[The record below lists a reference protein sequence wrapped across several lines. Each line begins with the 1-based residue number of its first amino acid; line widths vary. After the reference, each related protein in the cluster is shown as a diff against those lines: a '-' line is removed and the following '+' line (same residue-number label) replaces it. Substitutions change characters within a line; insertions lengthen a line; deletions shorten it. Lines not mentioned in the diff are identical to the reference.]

1 MTGKQKKT
9 LARIIVSVVLTG
21 VAWAVDEIFGF
32 EGWKALLLYIAPY
45 LVIGYDVLWDAIR
58 NIAHGQVFDEHFLM
72 ALATVG
78 AFGIG
83 DYREASAVM
92 IFYQIGEL
100 FQSIAVGRSRKSI
113 SALMDIRPDYAVVV
127 RDGKEETVSPEE
139 VELGETIVIKPGE
152 KIPLDGE
159 IIDGSTSVN
168 TAALT
173 GESLPA
179 DKTVGDRVTSGT
191 INLSGVIRVKTQSR
205 FEESTVAKILELVE
219 NSSEKKAR
227 AENFITRFS
236 SWYTPCVVIGAVV
249 LAVLPPLVTMLMGTQ
264 STWSLWSIW
273 IERALTF
280 LVVSCPC
287 ALVVSVP
294 RSFFGGIG
302 GASREGILIKG
313 ANYMETLS
321 KIDTVV
327 FDKTGTLTKGTFAVN
342 AIHPNNITEAHLLDV
357 AAAAESYST
366 HPVGESIVAA
376 HKGHIDKSRIGKITE
391 HAGMG
396 LEAVIDGKTY
406 FVGNGKLMDMAG
418 AEWHDCHMAGTVI
431 HISEGSQY
439 LGHIVINDEL
449 KPDSASAIA
458 KLKELGIKNTVML
471 TGDNERVALAVG
483 EQLGLS
489 AVHAKLLPSQKV
501 ERVEELLGEGN
512 KVAFVGDGINDAPV
526 LTRADVGIA
535 MGAMGSD
542 AAIESA
548 DIVLMDDKISKLTT
562 AIKIARKT
570 MRIVNENI
578 WIALAVKV
586 IILVLSAFGI
596 ADMWIAVFGDV
607 GVLILAV
614 LNAMRALFA
623 GGRAPVIPAAKNEG
637 KTAAESLADDKAA
650 GAVSSPQE
658 TSAVHSYKID
668 VDCANC
674 ANLME
679 GAAKKTAGV
688 RNAVVNFMMQEMK
701 VEFRDG
707 ADPQQVMQQVRT
719 NCKKVEDDCEI
730 YL

>member
-1 MTGKQKKT
+1 MTRKQKKT
-9 LARIIVSVVLTG
+9 LIRIIVSVVLTG

-72 ALATVG
+72 AIATVG
-78 AFGIG
+78 AFGVG

-92 IFYQIGEL
+92 IFYQVGEL
-100 FQSIAVGRSRKSI
+100 FQSIAVGKSRKSI

-191 INLSGVIRVKTQSR
+191 INLSGVIHVRTQSR

-236 SWYTPCVVIGAVV
+236 RWYTPCVVIGAVV
-249 LAVLPPLVTMLMGTQ
+249 LAIIPPLVTMLMGTQ

-294 RSFFGGIG
+294 LSFFGGIG
-302 GASREGILIKG
+302 GASRDGILIKG

-342 AIHPNNITEAHLLDV
+342 AIHPENITEAHLLDV

-396 LEAVIDGKTY
+396 LEAVIDGK
-406 FVGNGKLMDMAG
+406 
-418 AEWHDCHMAGTVI
+418 I
-431 HISEGSQY
+431 Y
-439 LGHIVINDEL
+439 L
-449 KPDSASAIA
+449 SATANSWIWREPSGMSAIWQA
-458 KLKELGIKNTVML
+458 PLFISA
-471 TGDNERVALAVG
+471 RVRSISDIS
-483 EQLGLS
+483 LS
-489 AVHAKLLPSQKV
+489 
-501 ERVEELLGEGN
+501 
-512 KVAFVGDGINDAPV
+512 
-526 LTRADVGIA
+526 
-535 MGAMGSD
+535 
-542 AAIESA
+542 
-548 DIVLMDDKISKLTT
+548 
-562 AIKIARKT
+562 T
-570 MRIVNENI
+570 MR
-578 WIALAVKV
+578 
-586 IILVLSAFGI
+586 
-596 ADMWIAVFGDV
+596 
-607 GVLILAV
+607 
-614 LNAMRALFA
+614 
-623 GGRAPVIPAAKNEG
+623 
-637 KTAAESLADDKAA
+637 
-650 GAVSSPQE
+650 
-658 TSAVHSYKID
+658 
-668 VDCANC
+668 
-674 ANLME
+674 
-679 GAAKKTAGV
+679 
-688 RNAVVNFMMQEMK
+688 
-701 VEFRDG
+701 
-707 ADPQQVMQQVRT
+707 
-719 NCKKVEDDCEI
+719 
-730 YL
+730 

>member
-1 MTGKQKKT
+1 MTRKQKKT
-9 LARIIVSVVLTG
+9 LIRIILSVVLMAA
-21 VAWAVDEIFGF
+21 AWVVDEVLGL
-32 EGWKALLLYIAPY
+32 EGVIRLLIYVVPY
-45 LVIGYDVLWDAIR
+45 VLIGGDVLLRAAR
-58 NIAHGQVFDEHFLM
+58 NIAHGQVFDENFLM

-78 AFGIG
+78 AFGVG

-100 FQSIAVGRSRKSI
+100 FQGIAVGKSRKSI
-113 SALMDIRPDYAVVV
+113 SALMDIRPDYAVVL

-139 VELGETIVIKPGE
+139 VEIGETIVIKPGE
-152 KIPLDGE
+152 RIPLDGE

-173 GESLPA
+173 GESLPS

-191 INLSGVIRVKTQSR
+191 INLSGVIRVRTQSR

-236 SWYTPCVVIGAVV
+236 RWYTPCVVIGAVA
-249 LAVLPPLVTMLMGTQ
+249 LAVIPPLAVGLPSGRVGEWT
-264 STWSLWSIW
+264 LWSEW

-294 RSFFGGIG
+294 LSFFGGIG

-313 ANYMETLS
+313 ANYMETLA

-342 AIHPNNITEAHLLDV
+342 AIHPNNVTVAYLLDV

-376 HKGHIDKSRIGKITE
+376 HKGHIDKTRIGKITE

-406 FVGNGKLMDMAG
+406 FVGNGKLMDKAN
-418 AEWHDCHMAGTVI
+418 AEWHECHMSGTVI
-431 HISEGSQY
+431 HISEGTQY
-439 LGHIVINDEL
+439 LGHIVINDEI
-449 KPDSASAIA
+449 KPDSADAIA
-458 KLKELGIKNTVML
+458 RLKSLGIKNTVML
-471 TGDNERVALAVG
+471 TGDDERVARTVG

-489 AVHAKLLPSQKV
+489 TVYAKLLPAQKV
-501 ERVEELLGEGN
+501 EKVEALLDEGN
-512 KVAFVGDGINDAPV
+512 RVAFVGDGINDAPV
-526 LTRADVGIA
+526 LTRADIGIA

-548 DIVLMDDKISKLTT
+548 DIVLMDDKLSKLPT

-578 WIALAVKV
+578 WVALAVKV
-586 IILVLSAFGI
+586 LILILTALGI
-596 ADMWIAVFGDV
+596 TNMWVAVFGDV

-614 LNAMRALFA
+614 LNAMRAMM
-623 GGRAPVIPAAKNEG
+623 
-637 KTAAESLADDKAA
+637 
-650 GAVSSPQE
+650 
-658 TSAVHSYKID
+658 KIK
-668 VDCANC
+668 
-674 ANLME
+674 E
-679 GAAKKTAGV
+679 
-688 RNAVVNFMMQEMK
+688 
-701 VEFRDG
+701 
-707 ADPQQVMQQVRT
+707 
-719 NCKKVEDDCEI
+719 
-730 YL
+730 

>member
-1 MTGKQKKT
+1 MTRKQKKT
-9 LARIIVSVVLTG
+9 LIRIIVSVVLTG

-32 EGWKALLLYIAPY
+32 EGWKELLLYIAPY

-72 ALATVG
+72 AIATVG
-78 AFGIG
+78 AFGVG

-92 IFYQIGEL
+92 IFYQVGEL
-100 FQSIAVGRSRKSI
+100 FQSIAVGKSRKSI

-127 RDGKEETVSPEE
+127 RDGKEEIVSPEE

-191 INLSGVIRVKTQSR
+191 INLSGVIHVRTQSR

-236 SWYTPCVVIGAVV
+236 RWYTPCVVIGAVV
-249 LAVLPPLVTMLMGTQ
+249 LAIIPPLVFMLMGTH
-264 STWSLWSIW
+264 STWSLWSTW

-294 RSFFGGIG
+294 LSFFGGIG
-302 GASREGILIKG
+302 GASRDGILIKG

-321 KIDTVV
+321 KINTVV

-342 AIHPNNITEAHLLDV
+342 AIHPENITEAHLLDV

-396 LEAVIDGKTY
+396 LEAVIDDKTY

-418 AEWHDCHMAGTVI
+418 AKWHECHMAGTVI
-431 HISEGSQY
+431 HISEGAQY
-439 LGHIVINDEL
+439 LGHIVINDEI
-449 KPDSASAIA
+449 KPDSADAIA

-471 TGDNERVALAVG
+471 TGDNERVAEAVG
-483 EQLGLS
+483 KQLGLS

-548 DIVLMDDKISKLTT
+548 DIVLMDDKISKLPT

-614 LNAMRALFA
+614 LNAMRAMLK
-623 GGRAPVIPAAKNEG
+623 IK
-637 KTAAESLADDKAA
+637 DK
-650 GAVSSPQE
+650 
-658 TSAVHSYKID
+658 
-668 VDCANC
+668 
-674 ANLME
+674 
-679 GAAKKTAGV
+679 
-688 RNAVVNFMMQEMK
+688 
-701 VEFRDG
+701 
-707 ADPQQVMQQVRT
+707 
-719 NCKKVEDDCEI
+719 
-730 YL
+730 